1 MAAPLW
7 PDSVRS
13 DECYLQRSIKF
24 DVLRRGLVWPS
35 PPACPS
41 LHLLLI
47 SHSNICER
55 DRDTFPAAIF
65 HFVDFL
71 PPSLRSSLSP
81 PLQRSAAPLLHRN
94 NESCLRLV
102 FLFHSVFF
110 HTVLLPHAKCPSS
123 VQTGKTVI
131 ITSWSLS
138 VIILRQKQQW
148 WRVFWKPQGLSSP
161 ANKGGHFTWGRR
173 LGQSPKKPFRQSKW
187 KCERVQIVWQPTRFL
202 HNPRKMWTCPFVSVG
217 AVYML
222 WGQV

>member
-1 MAAPLW
+1 MSVICSEALSLTCCAVDSCDRAHRPVQASICFSSHTVTSVNETEILFLPLSFTLLTFFH
-7 PDSVRS
+7 PHLD
-13 DECYLQRSIKF
+13 L
-24 DVLRRGLVWPS
+24 
-35 PPACPS
+35 PS
-41 LHLLLI
+41 L
-47 SHSNICER
+47 
-55 DRDTFPAAIF
+55 
-65 HFVDFL
+65 
-71 PPSLRSSLSP
+71 P

-148 WRVFWKPQGLSSP
+148 WRVLFWKPQGLSSP
-161 ANKGGHFTWGRR
+161 ANKDGHFTWGRR

-202 HNPRKMWTCPFVSVG
+202 HNPRKMWACPFVSVG